1 MNKPITAAAYLLH
14 TADMCAS
21 QVCQLVECHDA
32 AGHHALCQTLAA
44 GLTALKLACDADIQ
58 SSPVA
63 ETTRRYFRSGDQ
75 FFQSSSDAETTLPLS
90 LEAYWPDN
98 SLTLEYCEALVKV
111 LSVDALPREV
121 IQPLTGLLHDLVNM
135 LADQW
140 KEELKTTDAGGNH
153 E

>member
-1 MNKPITAAAYLLH
+1 MDKPITAAAYLLH

-21 QVCQLVECHDA
+21 QVCQLVECRDA
-32 AGHHALCQTLAA
+32 AGHHALCQALLA
-44 GLTALKLACDADIQ
+44 GLTVFKLACDADIQ
-58 SSPVA
+58 SSPNA
-63 ETTRRYFRSGDQ
+63 ETTRRYFRSSGQ
-75 FFQSSSDAETTLPLS
+75 FFQSSPDVETTPPLS

-111 LSVDALPREV
+111 LSVDALPPEL
-121 IQPLTGLLHDLVNM
+121 IQQLTGLLHDLVNM

>member
-58 SSPVA
+58 SSP
-63 ETTRRYFRSGDQ
+63 
-75 FFQSSSDAETTLPLS
+75 DAETTPPLS

-111 LSVDALPREV
+111 LSVDTLPPEL